1 MEYLVS
7 LPCTVPMFLVTF
19 LLHISDTTQGIKNIK
34 ISDRIVQVF
43 DLTTP

>member
-19 LLHISDTTQGIKNIK
+19 LLHISDTQGIKNIK
-34 ISDRIVQVF
+34 ISDRIFQVF